1 MPWGVS
7 IYFFMAIPKGRLSSY
22 VVGHVVGEHDRE
34 FYESGYFSVATPGG
48 LVDYFALTVFLDGI
62 GIAFA
67 RGKHVPDFG
76 FGCLGVAVEKILAD
90 QIAMLGEC
98 LARFAVHIQYYAVLI
113 TYRNGTVEP
122 LSPLHISHFHIS
134 LHYYRII
141 ASRMMLDCFANDFT
155 YAIIIVCTFIANPI
169 A

>member
-62 GIAFA
+62 GIVVAGFE
-67 RGKHVPDFG
+67 HVAYLTLSKFG
-76 FGCLGVAVEKILAD
+76 VIREEVVADDVAIFGESGTRAVVHIENFGVGVADCHSGVDFVGPVEEAF
-90 QIAMLGEC
+90 
-98 LARFAVHIQYYAVLI
+98 RYF
-113 TYRNGTVEP
+113 
-122 LSPLHISHFHIS
+122 SH
-134 LHYYRII
+134 
-141 ASRMMLDCFANDFT
+141 DFQS
-155 YAIIIVCTFIANPI
+155 
-169 A
+169 